1 MKFLLLLCI
10 LLGLRLSSPG
20 AESERSSGEPLNYRL
35 SASDIV
41 SVNVF
46 QEPDLKTTT
55 RISGD
60 GSVSLPLIGGVNIGG
75 RTVEEASALIRDRF
89 LKGYLRNPQVQVVI
103 ERYAPRYFSVLGH
116 VNKPGNYELRN
127 ESPVDVIG
135 AVAMAGGFARSA
147 DDSAVVVKRKN
158 GADYQELKV
167 KLKGSA
173 KNKAEPPFT
182 VLPGDQIMVKERW
195 F

>member
-1 MKFLLLLCI
+1 MKVFLAAWFLLSLCFAVS
-10 LLGLRLSSPG
+10 GADSESPS
-20 AESERSSGEPLNYRL
+20 AAPANYRL
-35 SASDIV
+35 AASDIV

-60 GSVSLPLIGGVNIGG
+60 GSVSLPLIGVVNLGG
-75 RTVEEASALIRDRF
+75 RTLDEASSLIRDRF

-103 ERYAPRYFSVLGH
+103 ERYASRYFSVLGH

-127 ESPVDVIG
+127 ESPLDVVG

-147 DDSAVVVKRKN
+147 DETSVVVKRRN
-158 GADYQELKV
+158 GSGYQELKV
-167 KLKGSA
+167 RLRGSA
-173 KNKAEPPFT
+173 KGGADTSFT
-182 VLPGDQIMVKERW
+182 VLSGDQITVKERW